1 MPEPGHSA
9 IKHAQ
14 FGKIKGLFA
23 LAARHEPGDAE
34 STKEEVMLTGKQ
46 KRFLRALGHG
56 LKPVIQVGKGDVSEA
71 LIRETS
77 EALASHELIKVKILE
92 SCLIDRHSVAEEL
105 GTACQAETAQ
115 VLGRTFLL
123 YKPAKEPKLEL
134 PKEAKAKK

>member
-1 MPEPGHSA
+1 
-9 IKHAQ
+9 
-14 FGKIKGLFA
+14 
-23 LAARHEPGDAE
+23 
-34 STKEEVMLTGKQ
+34 MLTGKQ

-105 GTACQAETAQ
+105 GTACQADTAQ